1 MIVISLELGIS
12 WMCTSVNPLKK
23 NLKISVKWKIHVWT
37 MTSWESFQ
45 RLCLC
50 RIAKL
55 MKMSIKKSA
64 SPLRVKGWE
73 GEISHC
79 TFIEIYHTPQEV
91 PGRGQYGSVKP
102 HSIKI
107 TIALIW
113 LLSKSSLE
121 HHGPTHIHKKLLHP
135 PTPDSWAVG
144 GSAASEAKRETTC
157 WLIPTGGF
165 SDDQAVPPP

>member
-1 MIVISLELGIS
+1 
-12 WMCTSVNPLKK
+12 
-23 NLKISVKWKIHVWT
+23 

-165 SDDQAVPPP
+165 SDDQAVPPPYLQSSQEKTKFPSLVVKALR